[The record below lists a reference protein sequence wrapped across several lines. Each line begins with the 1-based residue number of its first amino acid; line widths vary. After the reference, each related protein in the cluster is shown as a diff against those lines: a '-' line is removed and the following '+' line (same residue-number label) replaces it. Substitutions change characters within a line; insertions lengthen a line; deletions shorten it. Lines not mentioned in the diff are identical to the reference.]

1 MADIQ
6 GIPGKYQ
13 WAEIRTS
20 AIVSTSWEE
29 YIIAKDARPDRWD
42 GVEDANLFILD
53 IFFTIGSL
61 TNVILEI
68 YTSNDGVIYTPVTVS
83 DLATSI
89 GDAGLAKLTA
99 TLTASAD
106 VQWTIRD
113 LMANFIKI
121 RWKGT
126 GTVTS
131 SLLALQAR
139 LGRRPITD

>member
-1 MADIQ
+1 
-6 GIPGKYQ
+6 
-13 WAEIRTS
+13 
-20 AIVSTSWEE
+20 
-29 YIIAKDARPDRWD
+29 
-42 GVEDANLFILD
+42 
-53 IFFTIGSL
+53 
-61 TNVILEI
+61 
-68 YTSNDGVIYTPVTVS
+68 VIYTPVTVS